1 MIEEQ
6 PERKHA
12 SVARMLQIV
21 QEKGCVA
28 PEYSLE
34 DLLRKEY
41 IRFGEPTKR
50 IPHHHYRLTE
60 HGKVMLKQLECA
72 EQEDNDDA

>member
-6 PERKHA
+6 PDRKHE
-12 SVARMLQIV
+12 SVARMLKIV

-50 IPHHHYRLTE
+50 IAHHHYRLTE
-60 HGKVMLKQLECA
+60 VGKALLKQLEL
-72 EQEDNDDA
+72 EDDNEHAA